1 MAKKDKDDKKTND
14 TARRIWLAGIG
25 AYGRALTEAKGAVDD
40 LSGKSSGV
48 FEDLVQKGEALEKVV
63 EYKGKEMVEK
73 SGLRD
78 FDLNDRI
85 KSMRERLSGGKS
97 DRVSDLE
104 SQVAQLNAK
113 LDALLKDQKKPA
125 AKKASTPRKKTTTQR
140 TTAKKPTAKKA
151 APKKSAAK
159 KSSSVK
165 KASTKAR
172 ATTQKDAA
180 KKAPTKKSD

>member
-1 MAKKDKDDKKTND
+1 MAKKEKDDKKTTD

-25 AYGRALTEAKGAVDD
+25 AYGRALTEAKGAVGE
-40 LSGKSSGV
+40 LSGKSSEV
-48 FEDLVQKGEALEKVV
+48 FEDLVQKGEMLEKVV

-104 SQVAQLNAK
+104 AQVAELNAK
-113 LDALLKDQKKPA
+113 LDGLLKEQQKATP
-125 AKKASTPRKKTTTQR
+125 KKTTTRKKTTTQR
-140 TTAKKPTAKKA
+140 TSA
-151 APKKSAAK
+151 KKSAAK
-159 KSSSVK
+159 KATPKQSSAAK
-165 KASTKAR
+165 KASTKPR
-172 ATTQKDAA
+172 ATTKKDAA
-180 KKAPTKKSD
+180 KTAPTKKSD

>member
-25 AYGRALTEAKGAVDD
+25 AYGRALTEAKGAVGE
-40 LSGKSSGV
+40 LSGKSSEV
-48 FEDLVQKGEALEKVV
+48 FEDLVQKGEMLEKVV

-85 KSMRERLSGGKS
+85 KSMREKLSGGKT

-104 SQVAQLNAK
+104 AQVAELNAK
-113 LDALLKDQKKPA
+113 LDGLLKEQKKA
-125 AKKASTPRKKTTTQR
+125 APKKTPSTRKKTTTQR
-140 TTAKKPTAKKA
+140 TSAKKP
-151 APKKSAAK
+151 AAK
-159 KSSSVK
+159 KTNPKQSTAAK
-165 KASTKAR
+165 KASTKPR
-172 ATTQKDAA
+172 ATTKKDAA
-180 KKAPTKKSD
+180 KTAPTKKSD

>member
-25 AYGRALTEAKGAVDD
+25 AYGRALTEAKGAVGE
-40 LSGKSSGV
+40 LSGKSSEV
-48 FEDLVQKGEALEKVV
+48 FEDLVQKGEMLEKVV

-104 SQVAQLNAK
+104 AQVAELNAK
-113 LDALLKDQKKPA
+113 LDGLLKQQQKTT
-125 AKKASTPRKKTTTQR
+125 AKKTTSTRKKTTTQR
-140 TTAKKPTAKKA
+140 TSAKKA
-151 APKKSAAK
+151 TPKQSSAT
-159 KSSSVK
+159 K
-165 KASTKAR
+165 KASTKPR
-172 ATTQKDAA
+172 ATTKKDAA
-180 KKAPTKKSD
+180 KTAPTKKSD